1 MKLEWGSLLIGGA
14 LAYLF
19 HDKIAELIGQKP
31 AAVSGPSA
39 GWGALHINNP
49 RHRRRRNPYGA
60 VYDPYAG
67 YRRR

>member
-19 HDKIAELIGQKP
+19 HDKIAELLGQK
-31 AAVSGPSA
+31 AAPKALA
-39 GWGALHINNP
+39 GFGALQINP
-49 RHRRRRNPYGA
+49 RARRNP

-67 YRRR
+67 FRRRR